1 MGTPNIHKLFNIF
14 TPTPNKDVDLVLSSG
29 GARGLAHIGA
39 ILALEE
45 RGYCIHSVAGASM
58 GALIGG
64 IYATGHLAEYRKW
77 MRTIDRR
84 KIFSLTDFS
93 LGINHIVKGD
103 HIIDTIKQFVPD
115 TNIETLPIP
124 FGAIATDYNSGREV
138 IFSHGSLFQAIRA
151 SISIPTFFRPVEMG
165 HRLLIDGGITNPLPL
180 NRVKRNKKHLLV
192 AVNVSGHDYE
202 GQAQLRRMAKKHDNA
217 NFSPRSLLNH
227 FLPQDSSSGDNY
239 VTLISRTMSIM
250 INRNARM
257 ALQMTPPDILI
268 DLPMARYNTFD
279 FQKSER
285 LIRLGYKKTIEAIE
299 KYEAE

>member
-1 MGTPNIHKLFNIF
+1 
-14 TPTPNKDVDLVLSSG
+14 
-29 GARGLAHIGA
+29 
-39 ILALEE
+39 
-45 RGYCIHSVAGASM
+45 
-58 GALIGG
+58 
-64 IYATGHLAEYRKW
+64 
-77 MRTIDRR
+77 
-84 KIFSLTDFS
+84 
-93 LGINHIVKGD
+93 
-103 HIIDTIKQFVPD
+103 
-115 TNIETLPIP
+115 
-124 FGAIATDYNSGREV
+124 
-138 IFSHGSLFQAIRA
+138 
-151 SISIPTFFRPVEMG
+151 MG

-227 FLPQDSSSGDNY
+227 FLPQDTSSGDNY

>member
-1 MGTPNIHKLFNIF
+1 METPNIHKLFNIF

-103 HIIDTIKQFVPD
+103 RIIDAIKQFVPD
-115 TNIETLPIP
+115 
-124 FGAIATDYNSGREV
+124 
-138 IFSHGSLFQAIRA
+138 Q
-151 SISIPTFFRPVEMG
+151 
-165 HRLLIDGGITNPLPL
+165 HRSAPHPLPRDSYRL
-180 NRVKRNKKHLLV
+180 QQRARSHLL
-192 AVNVSGHDYE
+192 
-202 GQAQLRRMAKKHDNA
+202 
-217 NFSPRSLLNH
+217 PRQP
-227 FLPQDSSSGDNY
+227 LPSH
-239 VTLISRTMSIM
+239 SRLHIYPH
-250 INRNARM
+250 
-257 ALQMTPPDILI
+257 LFPP
-268 DLPMARYNTFD
+268 R
-279 FQKSER
+279 
-285 LIRLGYKKTIEAIE
+285 
-299 KYEAE
+299 